1 MSSVIAR
8 STWGSLNS
16 CRVPMMLKM
25 AVSTSAPRT
34 RGSLIRVEIFHSDA
48 PSRRPASYRSAGMA
62 CRAAYT
68 MSML

>member
-1 MSSVIAR
+1 MLLVIER

-25 AVSTSAPRT
+25 AVSTSAFT
-34 RGSLIRVEIFHSDA
+34 TMGSLIRVATLHSEA

-62 CRAAYT
+62 CRAA
-68 MSML
+68 